1 MNEYPYFNPYAPYM
15 PMQNSAY
22 PPSNQIQ
29 GVRFVS
35 NRQEAE
41 SCAVPRGTK
50 ALLMDSNKDIFYLKE
65 TDVNGISTISEYS
78 FKKVEPQTADNY
90 ITKDEFNKWKEQYES
105 IISNIA
111 ANTNAATEAGP
122 IETQMYRN
130 GNALPAAHA
139 IDTGAAAS
147 NLVSQA
153 FSALVTVP
161 CNAPQATIN
170 VKALSATSVR
180 IANIIVVKIA

>member
-1 MNEYPYFNPYAPYM
+1 MARAYYPVGSDFKPWTPDLVGALGAAIN
-15 PMQNSAY
+15 NSGLY
-22 PPSNQIQ
+22 QI
-29 GVRFVS
+29 V
-35 NRQEAE
+35 
-41 SCAVPRGTK
+41 
-50 ALLMDSNKDIFYLKE
+50 
-65 TDVNGISTISEYS
+65 
-78 FKKVEPQTADNY
+78 
-90 ITKDEFNKWKEQYES
+90 
-105 IISNIA
+105 
-111 ANTNAATEAGP
+111 ANFTFAATEAGP

>member
-1 MNEYPYFNPYAPYM
+1 
-15 PMQNSAY
+15 
-22 PPSNQIQ
+22 
-29 GVRFVS
+29 
-35 NRQEAE
+35 
-41 SCAVPRGTK
+41 
-50 ALLMDSNKDIFYLKE
+50 
-65 TDVNGISTISEYS
+65 
-78 FKKVEPQTADNY
+78 
-90 ITKDEFNKWKEQYES
+90 
-105 IISNIA
+105 
-111 ANTNAATEAGP
+111 
-122 IETQMYRN
+122 MYRN

>member
-1 MNEYPYFNPYAPYM
+1 MGIKTVGRFTYDSATAITLAAGDTIPVP
-15 PMQNSAY
+15 NST
-22 PPSNQIQ
+22 
-29 GVRFVS
+29 VS
-35 NRQEAE
+35 NKCV
-41 SCAVPRGTK
+41 SCDGK
-50 ALLMDSNKDIFYLKE
+50 NI
-65 TDVNGISTISEYS
+65 TINNSGLYQI
-78 FKKVEPQTADNY
+78 V
-90 ITKDEFNKWKEQYES
+90 
-105 IISNIA
+105 
-111 ANTNAATEAGP
+111 ANFTFAATAEGP
-122 IETQMYRN
+122 IEIQMYRN